1 MYLKVEVYIPE
12 KDHHEMM
19 NALNE
24 AGLLGQG
31 NYDYVFSA
39 TRVLGHWRPL
49 PGADPSIGEV
59 GEISREPELKIEFR
73 IEQPQRQAV
82 EAIIRANHPYEEPAI
97 NFIPLDISDGEK

>member
-24 AGLLGQG
+24 AGLLVQG

-39 TRVLGHWRPL
+39 TKVVGHWRPL
-49 PGADPSIGEV
+49 PGAAPTIGDKVEIVSIIKAAALNGCFY
-59 GEISREPELKIEFR
+59 GDDYFPGT
-73 IEQPQRQAV
+73 
-82 EAIIRANHPYEEPAI
+82 IRTGSLRSVMTPFSANTR
-97 NFIPLDISDGEK
+97 